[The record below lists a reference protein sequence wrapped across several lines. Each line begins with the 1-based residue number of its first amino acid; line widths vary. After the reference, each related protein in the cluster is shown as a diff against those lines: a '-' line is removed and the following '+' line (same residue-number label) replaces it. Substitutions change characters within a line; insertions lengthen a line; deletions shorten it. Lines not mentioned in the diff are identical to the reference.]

1 MYDEA
6 DLLPISALQHLA
18 FCERQW
24 ALIHLE
30 GLWAE
35 NRLTVEG
42 HHLHDR
48 THQSESES
56 RGDLRIAR
64 GLRLRSLRLGLSGI
78 ADVVEFRRVAGAPRG
93 PLSARR
99 TKQECA
105 CRACGAYGSPR
116 PSSTREG
123 GRSWVLTMRYS
134 FARRRCAW
142 KKCSGWP
149 FPPALCT
156 TANHTSGKRW
166 RLPSSCASKQ
176 KSWQRACTS

>member
-6 DLLPISALQHLA
+6 DLLPISAFQHLA

-42 HHLHDR
+42 HHLHER
-48 THQSESES
+48 THQSETES

-78 ADVVEFRRVAGAPRG
+78 ADVVEFRRVAGALDDHFSPPDQAGVRLPGARG
-93 PLSARR
+93 LWQPAPVEYR
-99 TKQECA
+99 
-105 CRACGAYGSPR
+105 GGS
-116 PSSTREG
+116 
-123 GRSWVLTMRYS
+123 RSWVLTMRYS

-142 KKCSGWP
+142 KKCSGWL
-149 FPPALCT
+149 FPPPLCT
-156 TANHTSGKRW
+156 TASHASGKRC